1 MLKVTS
7 QEFQR
12 NLGKYQ
18 EHAHQESITI
28 TRHKRD
34 YLVVMNVKEY
44 EQLRKNARISMST
57 LDFTDEDIKSI
68 ETSSVSQKHDH
79 LNDELV

>member
-18 EHAHQESITI
+18 EQAHQEALTI

-57 LDFTDEDIKSI
+57 LDLTDEDIRLI
-68 ETSSVSQKHDH
+68 EESKVSPNHNH
-79 LNDELV
+79 LNDELI